1 MKFFLLGCLLLYL
14 LSVDSNFLFREEKN
28 ASISE
33 WLLLLLTLILRK
45 YFSLFLIQYFD
56 FHPLKYLNFPLFFI
70 GRSPTTYSSSSTA
83 TKEESDLQTAQR
95 KTFHSKQSNLPRL
108 SSTDGLAENFSQV
121 VQMQGTNFEVMP
133 TFTWVWDEKNNNI
146 FFG

>member
-1 MKFFLLGCLLLYL
+1 MRVYEMR
-14 LSVDSNFLFREEKN
+14 VV
-28 ASISE
+28 ASIIN
-33 WLLLLLTLILRK
+33 WYWGNI
-45 YFSLFLIQYFD
+45 FLYSWYSFD
-56 FHPLKYLNFPLFFI
+56 FHPLKYLNFPPFFI

-133 TFTWVWDEKNNNI
+133 TFTWVWDEKKMNTC
-146 FFG
+146 FRTGLSTTQRARKF

>member
-1 MKFFLLGCLLLYL
+1 M
-14 LSVDSNFLFREEKN
+14 
-28 ASISE
+28 
-33 WLLLLLTLILRK
+33 
-45 YFSLFLIQYFD
+45 
-56 FHPLKYLNFPLFFI
+56 NFPPFFI

-133 TFTWVWDEKNNNI
+133 TFTWVWDEKMIISFLDNAPN
-146 FFG
+146 

>member
-1 MKFFLLGCLLLYL
+1 MKLFLLGCLLLYL
-14 LSVDSNFLFREEKN
+14 LSVDSNFLF
-28 ASISE
+28 
-33 WLLLLLTLILRK
+33 ILYK
-45 YFSLFLIQYFD
+45 IFE
-56 FHPLKYLNFPLFFI
+56 FPAFFI

-133 TFTWVWDEKNNNI
+133 TFT
-146 FFG
+146 